1 MSKKPITWPEFL
13 KLKFNEMKKSDAAIQ
28 FKNVL
33 QSKEVKAEWHKITA
47 GSHSDYSQGKA
58 TKTKK
63 SGKASTSKASTS
75 KASTSKASTSKASTS
90 KASTSKA
97 GTSKASTSKASKTKT
112 RKSKATPMG
121 EEASSEAESSQ
132 SEAESSKSAAVKLS
146 IQDILAE
153 CKMCSKCKKEIQR
166 VLNKKGMSGGCI
178 TCSL

>member
-90 KASTSKA
+90 KAS
-97 GTSKASTSKASKTKT
+97 KTKT

>member
-63 SGKASTSKASTS
+63 SGKASTS

-166 VLNKKGMSGGCI
+166 VLKKKGMSGGCI

>member
-63 SGKASTSKASTS
+63 SG
-75 KASTSKASTSKASTS
+75 KASTS

>member
-75 KASTSKASTSKASTS
+75 KAS
-90 KASTSKA
+90 
-97 GTSKASTSKASKTKT
+97 KTKT

-166 VLNKKGMSGGCI
+166 VLKKKGMSGGCI

>member
-75 KASTSKASTSKASTS
+75 KASTSKASTSKAS
-90 KASTSKA
+90 
-97 GTSKASTSKASKTKT
+97 KTKT